1 MVFRPNIAQMD
12 DGGSSFDATAF
23 APAAPVVPTATATP
37 VVSSPPSTIS
47 GMTQEQVLVK
57 TAEQVAAGITSTS
70 KAAKLGD
77 ETSSEANARLTAAY
91 REMIAKPILSPE
103 QEAAGGEVRWV
114 RSGGA
119 GRGEYRVIM
128 PIGSR
133 VRGDATAWTVGIIPS
148 YSEYITGTTLG
159 MWSNGDGTVT
169 NIGEVPVTTITKA
182 GEVSTRSFEGQDA
195 YYTAKV
201 GTTGKT
207 QAQLDAAMG
216 QDKALQLNKD
226 IAALLGGTIDPAT
239 GKVTNVAGKFVTS
252 IVPNADGTTTITA
265 SDGSKMNVKTP
276 VAPAATTDIKDSNSG
291 AIAGKTIS
299 RTVKNPDGSTTY
311 FYTDG
316 TSSTA
321 PAVVPSNN
329 AINNGINT
337 SGTRTVVSTS
347 IDPATGKTIAK
358 YSDGSTG
365 FLDQASGPTQ
375 TQEFKDA
382 YSLLEQTF
390 RDYGLESL
398 VPAIK
403 GFMARNLGAQQ
414 AAVELR
420 TTPEYIARFK
430 GNDVRRATGK
440 NALSEAEYLAIE
452 DAYDQTLRAYGQQ
465 NYFGINRAAKQ
476 AKAAELIGN
485 DISAVEFKDRIQ
497 LAVDRV
503 QNADPTIKSVLKQ
516 FYPGINESDLVGYFL
531 NPADNLPKLKEKV
544 TASEIGAAATGVNL
558 STDVTAATDL
568 ARYGVTQEQAR
579 RGYTDIAEVL
589 PTATK
594 LGDIYNET
602 GVKYAQKEAE
612 AEVFKGNQDAAT
624 KRKRLASMER
634 AAFGGSSGVNQKTL
648 DRSSQGL
655 I

>member
-1 MVFRPNIAQMD
+1 MQIS
-12 DGGSSFDATAF
+12 DGGSTFGNEAPILPDVITAS
-23 APAAPVVPTATATP
+23 AQGP
-37 VVSSPPSTIS
+37 
-47 GMTQEQVLVK
+47 GMTAQQVLVK

-70 KAAKLGD
+70 KEARLGN

-91 REMIAKPILSPE
+91 REMIAKPIMTPE
-103 QEAAGGEVRWV
+103 QQAAGGEIRYV

-133 VRGDATAWTVGIIPS
+133 VKGDATAWTMGIIPS
-148 YSEYITGTTLG
+148 YSRYVTGTTLG

-169 NIGEVPVTTITKA
+169 NVGQVPVTTLTKT
-182 GEVSTRSFEGQDA
+182 GETSTRSFEGQDA
-195 YYTAKV
+195 YYTAMV

-207 QAQLDAAMG
+207 QAQLDAAKG
-216 QDKALQLNKD
+216 QESALQLNKN
-226 IAALLGGTIDPAT
+226 IARLLNGTIDPAT
-239 GKVTNVAGKFVTS
+239 GKVINVDGKYVTS
-252 IVPNADGTTTITA
+252 VVANDDGTTTITA
-265 SDGSKMNVKTP
+265 SDGSKMSVKTP
-276 VAPAATTDIKDSNSG
+276 TAKDIEEVDDG
-291 AIAGKTIS
+291 IVAGKTIS

-329 AINNGINT
+329 VINNGVNT

-430 GNDVRRATGK
+430 GNDLRRATGK

-485 DISAVEFKDRIQ
+485 DISAVEFKDRIE

>member
-1 MVFRPNIAQMD
+1 MAFNPSVMQVS
-12 DGGSSFDATAF
+12 DGGSTIDFGNETPITPD
-23 APAAPVVPTATATP
+23 VVTATAT
-37 VVSSPPSTIS
+37 SPGYTA
-47 GMTQEQVLVK
+47 TQLLVK
-57 TAEQVAAGITSTS
+57 TAEQVAAGVTSTS
-70 KAAKLGD
+70 KEARLGD
-77 ETSSEANARLTAAY
+77 ETSAQANARLTAAY
-91 REMIAKPILSPE
+91 REMIAKPIMTPE
-103 QEAAGGEVRWV
+103 QVAAGGEVRYV

-119 GRGEYRVIM
+119 GRGEYRIVM
-128 PIGSR
+128 PFGS
-133 VRGDATAWTVGIIPS
+133 VVKGEATGWSMGIIPS
-148 YSEYITGTTLG
+148 YSRYVTGTTLG

-169 NIGEVPVTTITKA
+169 NVGQVPVTTLTKT
-182 GEVSTRSFEGQDA
+182 GETSTRSFVGQDA
-195 YYTAKV
+195 YYEVKV
-201 GTTGKT
+201 GNTGKT
-207 QAQLDAAMG
+207 QAQLDA
-216 QDKALQLNKD
+216 QIEVDKALQLNKN

-239 GKVTNVAGKFVTS
+239 GKVTNIDGKYVTS
-252 IVPNADGTTTITA
+252 IVPNSDGTTTITA
-265 SDGSKMNVKTP
+265 SDGTKMTIQTPTADDVPEVDESPISGKVVSKQT
-276 VAPAATTDIKDSNSG
+276 
-291 AIAGKTIS
+291 
-299 RTVKNPDGSTTY
+299 KNPDGSITY
-311 FYTDG
+311 TYTDG
-316 TSSTA
+316 TSSTVM
-321 PAVVPSNN
+321 PKNN
-329 AINNGINT
+329 NLFPNNQNNNL
-337 SGTRTVVSTS
+337 GTGNKTVISTS

-485 DISAVEFKDRIQ
+485 DISAVEFRDRIQ

-544 TASEIGAAATGVNL
+544 TASEIGAAATGLNL
-558 STDVTAATDL
+558 STDVIAATDL
-568 ARYGVTQEQAR
+568 AKYGVTQEQAR
-579 RGYTDIAEVL
+579 RGYSDIAEVL

-594 LGDIYNET
+594 LGDIYNES

-624 KRKRLASMER
+624 KRKRLASME
-634 AAFGGSSGVNQKTL
+634 
-648 DRSSQGL
+648 DRKSVV
-655 I
+655 